1 MTASTALTHPNP
13 PPTSLHLGEGT
24 LLDTATAAE
33 LLACST
39 RTVTNLI
46 TRGHLAAVRLG
57 PGRTAYRIPAD
68 ALLAFVERHGH
79 HDPELVADTPDADRL
94 PPFTTE
100 RVALEVSRTPDGLR
114 QVRLHRP
121 PDRTERSG

>member
-1 MTASTALTHPNP
+1 MIASTALTNSNP
-13 PPTSLHLGEGT
+13 PPTSLHLGEGMF
-24 LLDTATAAE
+24 LDTAAAAE

-68 ALLAFVERHGH
+68 ALLAFVERHGL
-79 HDPELVADTPDADRL
+79 HDPELVADTSDPDRL
-94 PPFTTE
+94 PAFTTHTVE
-100 RVALEVSRTPDGLR
+100 LEVSRTPDGLR
-114 QVRLHRP
+114 RVCLHQP
-121 PDRTERSG
+121 PDRTEQGG